1 MFEILHFLIEEFQNY
16 KLLEFRSNKGHLI
29 KFYRKSVI
37 FMDLVDSK
45 GHEVILNHR
54 IKNFFEI
61 MKLEEIKKAELLDER
76 WNINHV
82 VE

>member
-1 MFEILHFLIEEFQNY
+1 MMLYYIQYIKRKHNKFNFP
-16 KLLEFRSNKGHLI
+16 LLN
-29 KFYRKSVI
+29 
-37 FMDLVDSK
+37 SK